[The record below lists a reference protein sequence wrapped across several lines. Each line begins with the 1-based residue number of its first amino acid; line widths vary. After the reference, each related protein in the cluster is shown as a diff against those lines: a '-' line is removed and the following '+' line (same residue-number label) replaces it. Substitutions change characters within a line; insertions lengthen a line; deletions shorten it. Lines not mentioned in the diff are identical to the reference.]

1 MKSAYIL
8 VGVTFGKF
16 RQILSENKLRYTY
29 GTRFLFRGFFIS
41 FNSIFASFLSFIEKK
56 RYSHSISN
64 TVPIKS
70 PIFII
75 GHWRTGSTLLHQYFQ
90 QDTELTTP
98 THYQVVL
105 PEFFISGAPYYRPV
119 LKRAMGKTR
128 PMDSMKIGLDVP
140 QEDEYALYKMTGI
153 SPFNHL
159 VFPNDSTYFLN
170 RYADFNPEAHQL
182 SRWKDA
188 FIYFYRKISFI
199 SKKQVV
205 FKNPFHTLRIDTLRE
220 MFPGAKFVHIYRHPY
235 NVVPSTISMWK
246 TVGKQN
252 AMNSINHD
260 PEVSDVATFYDRML
274 TYVKKKEIS
283 FPSDSFINV
292 SYEELENNPVE
303 VMHKIYKQLEMNFSA
318 NFKFNLTK
326 FVNANSSYKK
336 NSYSLSEQD
345 KLIIDAYCSHH
356 YESLGYSL
364 ISKQRVPC

>member
-140 QEDEYALYKMTGI
+140 QEDEYAFYPAHAK
-153 SPFNHL
+153 S
-159 VFPNDSTYFLN
+159 
-170 RYADFNPEAHQL
+170 YA
-182 SRWKDA
+182 
-188 FIYFYRKISFI
+188 
-199 SKKQVV
+199 
-205 FKNPFHTLRIDTLRE
+205 
-220 MFPGAKFVHIYRHPY
+220 
-235 NVVPSTISMWK
+235 
-246 TVGKQN
+246 
-252 AMNSINHD
+252 
-260 PEVSDVATFYDRML
+260 
-274 TYVKKKEIS
+274 
-283 FPSDSFINV
+283 
-292 SYEELENNPVE
+292 
-303 VMHKIYKQLEMNFSA
+303 
-318 NFKFNLTK
+318 
-326 FVNANSSYKK
+326 
-336 NSYSLSEQD
+336 
-345 KLIIDAYCSHH
+345 
-356 YESLGYSL
+356 
-364 ISKQRVPC
+364 